1 MAAIAYMRVSTKDQS
16 IARQKAVFKERG
28 IHLDKIYDEPKSGKN
43 LERPALKAMLAFIR
57 EGDTVYIESISRLAR
72 NTKDFLELVDIIT
85 NQKHAELVSL
95 KESID
100 TTTPTGKFMLSVFAA
115 LYQLER
121 EIILERQR
129 EGIAVALEQRKQGI
143 DRPYGRPKAVC
154 SKKFAKRYKQWK
166 NGELTAREFMRLE
179 GLKHTTFYKLVKE
192 YENALVEP

>member
-1 MAAIAYMRVSTKDQS
+1 MANIAYMRVSTKDQS

-28 IHLDKIYDEPKSGKN
+28 IYLDKVFDEPKSGKDTD
-43 LERPALKAMLAFIR
+43 RPRLKEMLAYIR

-72 NTKDFLELVDIIT
+72 NTRDFLDLVDIIT

-100 TTTPTGKFMLSVFAA
+100 TTSPNGKFMLSVFAA

-129 EGIAVALEQRKQGI
+129 EGIAVALEQRRNGVN
-143 DRPYGRPKAVC
+143 RPYGRPKAVP
-154 SKKFAKRYKQWK
+154 SKKFAKWYADWK
-166 NGELTAREFMRLE
+166 VGKITAREFMRLE
-179 GLKHTTFYKLVKE
+179 GVKKSTFYKLVKS
-192 YENALVEP
+192 YEKEMNA